1 VVKSDLGVGVASG
14 SEGGGFFETIDC
26 GSTSISM
33 RLGLY
38 LRVGSLMSDL
48 RIGLF
53 FTWLMLE
60 S

>member
-1 VVKSDLGVGVASG
+1 VKSDLGVGGRKWVR
-14 SEGGGFFETIDC
+14 GGGFFKTIDC

-53 FTWLMLE
+53 LLG
-60 S
+60 